1 MLLGTLGASL
11 LGDLLT
17 KNLSR
22 KRTVRAGEEFLRA
35 GELKKIVLVL
45 PHPLT
50 NFEIKDYYGNESR
63 FNGIYSRDNLPK
75 TIKNGA
81 SVINLDEYAD
91 IGPHWVALHVK
102 NNEVIYFDSFGVEH
116 IPKETKEFIGV
127 KNIINTRQL
136 KIEKQ
141 NNRQFLFCF
150 YLLLVLIK

>member
-11 LGDLLT
+11 IGDLLT

-45 PHPLT
+45 PHLLT

-81 SVINLDEYAD
+81 SVINLVEYAD
-91 IGPHWVALHVK
+91 IGTHWAALHVK

-116 IPKETKEFIGV
+116 IPKEFIGV
-127 KNIINTRQL
+127 KNIINTKQL